1 MSRSLPERPNLE
13 QLRKQAKD
21 LRKAHKQGNASV
33 CRMLRHLSRF
43 AGSSDADILKAGL
56 SLSEA
61 QHALAREY
69 GFKSWA
75 ALAHGVR
82 KGRPAAEN
90 SAFTDMTAKA
100 TIEEL
105 RPGMPYRIGGTTKC
119 HLCDRPATVHVTDR
133 SEGKTVERHYCI
145 GHAARA
151 SLANEKANIPIYPVK
166 YAATVPVTQD
176 QIERQELIRVTLP
189 DGSERRM
196 KLPRDIGIME
206 GFAMTVGPRHGAA
219 GGKYGVLFSFRIIR
233 PPRH

>member
-21 LRKAHKQGNASV
+21 LFRAQKRGEVSV
-33 CRMLRHLSRF
+33 CPILRHLGRF
-43 AGSSDADILKAGL
+43 AGSSDAGILKARL

-82 KGRPAAEN
+82 KGRPGAEK
-90 SAFTDMTAKA
+90 SAFTDMTPEA

-105 RPGMPYRIGGTTKC
+105 RPGMFYRIGGTIKC

-133 SEGKTVERHYCI
+133 SEGKMVERHYCT
-145 GHAARA
+145 GHGERA
-151 SLANEKANIPIYPVK
+151 SLVNGKVNIPIYPVK
-166 YAATVPVTQD
+166 YAVTVPVTQD
-176 QIERQELIRVTLP
+176 QVERQELIRVTLP

-196 KLPRDIGIME
+196 KLPRDIG
-206 GFAMTVGPRHGAA
+206 FAMTVGPRHGAA
-219 GGKYGVLFSFRIIR
+219 GEKYSVRFSFRIIR
-233 PPRH
+233 PPRR